1 MIAALQTVQEKFEKL
16 SQQRQAE
23 VIDFI
28 DFLLIREAPK
38 PRAKM
43 KLDWAGAL
51 EDMRDEYTSVE
62 LQRQANIWREEDEDK
77 DKDEN
82 PD

>member
-1 MIAALQTVQEKFEKL
+1 MIATLQTVQEKFEKL
-16 SQQRQAE
+16 SPQRQAE
-23 VIDFI
+23 VVDFI
-28 DFLLIREAPK
+28 EFLLSREAPK
-38 PRAKM
+38 PRTKM

-62 LQRQANIWREEDEDK
+62 LQRQANIWREEGEN
-77 DKDEN
+77 KDEN